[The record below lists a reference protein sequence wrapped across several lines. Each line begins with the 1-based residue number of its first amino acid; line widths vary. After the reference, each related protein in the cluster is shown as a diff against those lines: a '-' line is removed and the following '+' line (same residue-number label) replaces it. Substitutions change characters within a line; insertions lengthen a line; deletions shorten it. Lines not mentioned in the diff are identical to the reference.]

1 MCRIRGFL
9 GGKRIVK
16 FKVRKL
22 ENIRVRENGQ
32 NTRVGR
38 VVIAGRDTR
47 IF

>member
-1 MCRIRGFL
+1 MWIRGFL

-16 FKVRKL
+16 FKVREP
-22 ENIRVRENGQ
+22 ENIRVRENGE
-32 NTRVGR
+32 NKRVGR